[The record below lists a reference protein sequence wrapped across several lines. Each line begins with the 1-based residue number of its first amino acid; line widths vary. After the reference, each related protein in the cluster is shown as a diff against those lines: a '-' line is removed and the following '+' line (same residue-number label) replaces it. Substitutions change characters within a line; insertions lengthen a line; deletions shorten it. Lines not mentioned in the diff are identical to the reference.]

1 MPSTLVTNLA
11 RDLRRMVFVG
21 SSAGMTDGELLE
33 RFLAGREEAAFEAL
47 LRRHG
52 PMVLGVCR
60 RVLRHEQDA
69 EDAFQATFLVF
80 ARKATTIWPRDML
93 ANWLFGVA
101 YRTALG
107 AKTAIARRRLKER
120 QVNPMRQTDGPVA
133 NVWQDLQPLLDE
145 ELNHLPNK
153 YRVPIVLCDLEG
165 KSRQEAARQLG
176 WLPGTLS
183 GRLARA
189 RGMLAKRLT
198 RRGITVSGGVLA
210 AALGQNLASASM
222 PPSLLAGTVKA
233 SLMIVAGQGA
243 ACVSAKVTALSEGVL
258 KTMMITKAKIVT
270 TVVLAVGLTVAGA
283 SLSVYHALAADQG
296 LVSLTSAL
304 ASEKETAKKHAGS
317 VAISAAGVI
326 NDPVRSEEETTT
338 PPADALY
345 TDADREQI
353 VGSGKALTKE
363 FKIAD
368 FDSVD
373 IRSIF
378 EVEIIQ
384 GDAFHVSV
392 TADDN
397 LFDYI
402 KTAKEGSTL
411 AFSLDSKNKS
421 FHTKERLKAKVTMPS
436 LRNLKID
443 GAAKATVSGFKAS
456 PEVSIEVSGAS
467 GLKGNLETK
476 KIMLKASGASH
487 MKLTGSAKEAKL
499 DVSGA
504 CHLDLG
510 DFSVDRAD
518 VHLSGASHA
527 TVNAKSKLDYSV
539 SGASHLGYRGEPTIG
554 RKDKSSA
561 SHAGHAK

>member
-1 MPSTLVTNLA
+1 
-11 RDLRRMVFVG
+11 MVFVG
-21 SSAGMTDGELLE
+21 GSAGMTDGELLE
-33 RFLAGREEAAFEAL
+33 RFLAAREEAAFEAL

-52 PMVLGVCR
+52 SMVLGVCR

-80 ARKATTIWPRDML
+80 ARKATTIWPRDMV

-120 QVNPMRQTDGPVA
+120 QVNPMRPTDDSA
-133 NVWQDLQPLLDE
+133 SHFWQDLQPLLDE

-165 KSRQEAARQLG
+165 KSRQEAAWQLG

-210 AALGQNLASASM
+210 AALGQNLASASV

-233 SLMIVAGQGA
+233 SLMTVAGQGA
-243 ACVSAKVTALSEGVL
+243 AFVSAKVAALSEGVL
-258 KTMMITKAKIVT
+258 KSMMITKAKIVT
-270 TVVLAVGLTVAGA
+270 VAVLAIGFSVAGA
-283 SLSVYHALAADQG
+283 SLSVYHALAADQD
-296 LVSLTSAL
+296 
-304 ASEKETAKKHAGS
+304 TAT
-317 VAISAAGVI
+317 AAGRAGRVNAPVTGI
-326 NDPVRSEEETTT
+326 MIDPARPNEETTS
-338 PPADALY
+338 PLADASF

-378 EVEIIQ
+378 EVEITQ

-402 KTAKEGSTL
+402 KAAKQGPTL
-411 AFSLDSKNKS
+411 AFSLDSKDKS

-443 GAAKATVSGFKAS
+443 GAAKATVGGFKAS
-456 PEVSIEVSGAS
+456 PEVNIEVSGAS

-476 KIMLKASGASH
+476 KIMLKAAGASH

-499 DVSGA
+499 NVSGA
-504 CHLDLG
+504 SHLDLS
-510 DFSVDRAD
+510 DFAVDQAD

-554 RKDKSSA
+554 RRDKSGA
-561 SHAGHAK
+561 SHAGHVK